1 LTIAMTKIT
10 SRRHPLVQKCRQLA
24 TGRRRD
30 DDVLL
35 DGEHVIE
42 EAIAA
47 NVPIA
52 TLIARDVTTPLA
64 RRARDRGAD
73 VYSASADVIAAASP
87 VDTPTGVVAIA
98 RWRPAPIESTVTS
111 TPGLTVA
118 LVDVQDPGNV
128 GSVIRSA
135 DAFGAASVVAVG
147 STADPAG
154 WKALRGAMG
163 STFHLPVGRTTV
175 DALLARAT
183 HVKARLVA
191 TTTGNAEPLEAIR
204 LDGPTV
210 ILLGNEGAGLSDA
223 VLARAEARV
232 RVPMRAGVNSLNVS
246 VTAALILYEAARA
259 HRAHAAR
266 HHGDPPAL

>member
-1 LTIAMTKIT
+1 MTRIT

-24 TGRRRD
+24 ARRRRD

-42 EAIAA
+42 EALAS

-52 TLIARDVTTPLA
+52 TLLARDATTPLA
-64 RRARDRGAD
+64 HRARDRGAD
-73 VYSASADVIAAASP
+73 VYAASAEVIAAASP
-87 VDTPTGVVAIA
+87 VDAPTGMLAIA
-98 RWRPAPIESTVTS
+98 RWKPAPLDSAITATS
-111 TPGLTVA
+111 ELVVV

-135 DAFGAASVVAVG
+135 DAFGAASVVTVG

-163 STFHLPVGRTTV
+163 STFHLPVARTTLA
-175 DALLARAT
+175 ALLERAT
-183 HVKARLVA
+183 RVSARLVA
-191 TTTGNAEPLEAIR
+191 TTVGDAEPLEAVR

-210 ILLGNEGAGLSDA
+210 VLLGNEGAGLPDA
-223 VLARAEARV
+223 LVARADARL
-232 RVPMRAGVNSLNVS
+232 RVPMRAGVSSLNVS

-259 HRAHAAR
+259 HRVHAAR

>member
-1 LTIAMTKIT
+1 
-10 SRRHPLVQKCRQLA
+10 
-24 TGRRRD
+24 
-30 DDVLL
+30 VLL

-98 RWRPAPIESTVTS
+98 RWKPAPIDSTVTS
-111 TPGLTVA
+111 TPGLT
-118 LVDVQDPGNV
+118 
-128 GSVIRSA
+128 

-175 DALLARAT
+175 DALLDRAM

-191 TTTGNAEPLEAIR
+191 TTTADAEPLEAIR
-204 LDGPTV
+204 LDGPVV

-266 HHGDPPAL
+266 HHGDPPAF